1 MYVVFLH
8 ISGLAIIEVLFYFFY
23 IGQMETNMFKNNI
36 NGMLNHETA
45 YIQYSVNYTI
55 YPESQNTTN
64 NFYNRAM
71 HGELNR
77 EKRNFELLANALLGL
92 VVIFSVTIVVVV
104 IELCMK
110 KENMKRIRSIES
122 VHNVCLEMVEYNQ
135 TNQKPPV
142 HDEVVEKEKNK
153 TILYLFHGVMYIVL
167 LVSFEY
173 WLFNYIIMKY
183 KVISHEEIEYLFYKH
198 IVNEQ

>member
-153 TILYLFHGVMYIVL
+153 TILYLFHGVMYVVL

>member
-1 MYVVFLH
+1 M
-8 ISGLAIIEVLFYFFY
+8 
-23 IGQMETNMFKNNI
+23 
-36 NGMLNHETA
+36 
-45 YIQYSVNYTI
+45 
-55 YPESQNTTN
+55 
-64 NFYNRAM
+64 
-71 HGELNR
+71 
-77 EKRNFELLANALLGL
+77 LANALLGL
-92 VVIFSVTIVVVV
+92 VVIFSITIVVIV
-104 IELCMK
+104 IELCVK

-142 HDEVVEKEKNK
+142 HNAVVEKEKNK
-153 TILYLFHGVMYIVL
+153 AILYLFHGVMYVVL

>member
-8 ISGLAIIEVLFYFFY
+8 ISGLAVIEVLFYFFY
-23 IGQMETNMFKNNI
+23 IGQMETNMFKSNI
-36 NGMLNHETA
+36 NHILNHETS
-45 YIQYSVNYTI
+45 YIQYSINSTI
-55 YPESQNTTN
+55 YPVSQNITN
-64 NFYNRAM
+64 NFYTRAM
-71 HGELNR
+71 NGELDR
-77 EKRNFELLANALLGL
+77 EKRNFELLGNALLGL
-92 VVIFSVTIVVVV
+92 VVIFSITILVII
-104 IELCMK
+104 IELYIK
-110 KENMKRIRSIES
+110 KGKLKRIRSIES

-135 TNQKPPV
+135 TNQQPIR
-142 HDEVVEKEKNK
+142 DDMVEKKEKHVM
-153 TILYLFHGVMYIVL
+153 IYVFHGVMYIVL

>member
-92 VVIFSVTIVVVV
+92 VVIFSITIVVIV
-104 IELCMK
+104 IELYVK

-153 TILYLFHGVMYIVL
+153 AILYLFHGVMYVVL

>member
-92 VVIFSVTIVVVV
+92 VVIFSITIVVIV
-104 IELCMK
+104 IELCVK

>member
-1 MYVVFLH
+1 
-8 ISGLAIIEVLFYFFY
+8 
-23 IGQMETNMFKNNI
+23 METNMFKNNI

-92 VVIFSVTIVVVV
+92 VVIFSITIVVIV
-104 IELCMK
+104 IELCLK
-110 KENMKRIRSIES
+110 KEDMKRIRSIEC

-153 TILYLFHGVMYIVL
+153 AILYLFHGVMYVVL